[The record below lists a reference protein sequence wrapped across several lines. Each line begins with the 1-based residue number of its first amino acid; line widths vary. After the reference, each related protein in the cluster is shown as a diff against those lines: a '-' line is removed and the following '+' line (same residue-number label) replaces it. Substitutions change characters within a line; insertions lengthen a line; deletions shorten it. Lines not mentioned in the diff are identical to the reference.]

1 MFGTDNLME
10 NLLTF
15 VRPNFGGK
23 VISIKFSESS
33 IIIVNEFLE
42 LLMMNRFA

>member
-1 MFGTDNLME
+1 MAE
-10 NLLTF
+10 NNTNIQYEL
-15 VRPNFGGK
+15 
-23 VISIKFSESS
+23 ISIKFSESS